1 MMPLLLL
8 AAEPAQ
14 ALPTP
19 QVPTVEFDVPAD
31 RGPQTVQSHT
41 REFATGASSGWHT
54 HPGVE
59 LGIVLSGE
67 MELRTADGTVRRFG
81 PGQTFTVP
89 RGTIHNGVN
98 VAPGPSR
105 MAITYVYDRGQ
116 PVRTR
121 VNPPEGK

>member
-1 MMPLLLL
+1 MIPLLLL
-8 AAEPAQ
+8 AVEPAQ
-14 ALPTP
+14 ASPP
-19 QVPTVEFDVPAD
+19 PMVPTVEVDVPAD
-31 RGPQTVQSHT
+31 RGPQSVQSHT
-41 REFATGASSGWHT
+41 REFAPGGSSGWHT

-67 MELRTADGTVRRFG
+67 MELRLADGTSRRFG

-105 MAITYVYDRGQ
+105 MAITYVYDKGQ
-116 PVRTR
+116 PVRTW
-121 VNPPEGK
+121 VSPPEPK